1 MNTKSGIFTRGFATR
16 KNTAFLSF
24 GKIQI
29 DLTLKKSNIL
39 YVFFQQFERLSLAYK
54 ELLQGK
60 GQDDFNETLLM
71 GTSISRTGCI
81 SSGTLG
87 GFVSLPKGDIGFL
100 TCAHVIGIEDTG
112 TYVFGETNR
121 VFVSQPSDGRICAEY
136 KDRQ

>member
-39 YVFFQQFERLSLAYK
+39 YVIFQQFERLSLAYK

-60 GQDDFNETLLM
+60 DQDDFNETLLM
-71 GTSISRTGCI
+71 GTSISRTGR
-81 SSGTLG
+81 
-87 GFVSLPKGDIGFL
+87 L
-100 TCAHVIGIEDTG
+100 THCNKLNYCNV
-112 TYVFGETNR
+112 
-121 VFVSQPSDGRICAEY
+121 
-136 KDRQ
+136 